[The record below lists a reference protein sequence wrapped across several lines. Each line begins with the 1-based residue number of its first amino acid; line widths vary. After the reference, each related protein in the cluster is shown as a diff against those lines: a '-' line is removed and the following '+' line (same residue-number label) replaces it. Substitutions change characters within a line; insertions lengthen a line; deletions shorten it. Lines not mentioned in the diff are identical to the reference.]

1 MTEKTAPWWRSFA
14 GKRRKAARESAA
26 MLEQDLAAHAN
37 LATATSNTTSTTT
50 STTNTTT
57 KEKPTEPERQNLQPF
72 QPPRPQGDGLPSLPS
87 DETYDDSAVQPTF
100 GDGASRRNLRVS
112 RSGRFKEKRHNRVSL
127 PSNYQDSPNPDA
139 KPGAQAQR

>member
-1 MTEKTAPWWRSFA
+1 MTEKTAPWWRSFV

-37 LATATSNTTSTTT
+37 L
-50 STTNTTT
+50 
-57 KEKPTEPERQNLQPF
+57 NLQPS